1 MDNMEQ
7 ICQGED
13 DQQSKIREEE
23 KEIDVKDKFQIL
35 MKKKK
40 KNRRK

>member
-1 MDNMEQ
+1 MEQ

-13 DQQSKIREEE
+13 DQQNKVREEE

-35 MKKKK
+35 MKKTEENK
-40 KNRRK
+40 